1 MVGFKGGSGSS
12 VPSVPAAAKTR
23 LTSRTLLPKKAAVP
37 AATAAAQNAVAT
49 AAAASG
55 GEGVSLSS
63 SNVIDDDDGLE
74 DALAREKVIDDRL
87 SELRAR

>member
-1 MVGFKGGSGSS
+1 MEVQGEVRGQTQHS
-12 VPSVPAAAKTR
+12 
-23 LTSRTLLPKKAAVP
+23 
-37 AATAAAQNAVAT
+37 
-49 AAAASG
+49 SG

>member
-1 MVGFKGGSGSS
+1 MKSPSSTLSEMASSDDGRSSSGS
-12 VPSVPAAAKTR
+12 
-23 LTSRTLLPKKAAVP
+23 
-37 AATAAAQNAVAT
+37 ATANAVMEVQGEVRGQT
-49 AAAASG
+49 QHSSG